1 MATFERGFKTWAERT
16 AGNIRR
22 ELGLAPQ
29 DSLDV
34 FKLAKFLDV
43 SVLTPRDIPDL
54 PDEVLQQLENKD
66 RFGWHAVS
74 VIIPGGQTLLIYN
87 PQKSPSRKASD
98 IVHELAHIIQD
109 HKPSTVILS
118 QDGSFA
124 MRTFEQKTEDEANW
138 FGWSLLLPREALMSA
153 MRQRM
158 SIERIAALYGVSA
171 QLVNYRLGVTGV
183 SVQMA
188 RIRNRA

>member
-1 MATFERGFKTWAERT
+1 MATFDRGFKTWAERT
-16 AGNIRR
+16 ATNIRR

-34 FKLAKFLDV
+34 FKLAAFLDV
-43 SVLTPRDIPDL
+43 AVLTPRDIPGL
-54 PDEVLQQLENKD
+54 PSQVLNQLENQD

-74 VIIPGGQTLLIYN
+74 VIVPGERTLLIYN
-87 PQKSPSRKASD
+87 PRKSAPRRASD

-118 QDGSFA
+118 QDGSLS
-124 MRTFEQKTEDEANW
+124 MRTYDQKQEDEANW

-153 MRQRM
+153 MRQHK
-158 SIERIAALYGVSA
+158 SIENIAASYGVST

-183 SVQMA
+183 SAQMA
-188 RIRNRA
+188 RMRNRV

>member
-1 MATFERGFKTWAERT
+1 MATFDRGFKTWAERT

-29 DSLDV
+29 DYLDLV
-34 FKLAKFLDV
+34 KLAEFLDV
-43 SVLTPRDIPDL
+43 TVLTPREIPGL
-54 PDEVLQQLENKD
+54 SRQVLNQLESKD

-74 VIIPGGQTLLIYN
+74 VIVPGGRTLLIYN
-87 PQKSPSRKASD
+87 PQKSAARKASD

-118 QDGSFA
+118 QDGSLA
-124 MRTFEQKTEDEANW
+124 MRTFDQKQEDEANW

-158 SIERIAALYGVSA
+158 SIENIAASYGVST
-171 QLVNYRLGVTGV
+171 QLVNYRLKVTGV

-188 RIRNRA
+188 RMRNRG